1 MLLFRSDLRTM
12 ETPRARGMGRSGP
25 RRRTG
30 CLTCRSRKV
39 RCDEVKPACAN
50 CTRLRLPCTYKTII
64 ADRISSRR
72 INCQNDP
79 AASATVAAGTP
90 SDRPD
95 VNFFHTVLCED
106 GVPASSPPRQ
116 PASDHP
122 PTESAVD
129 LVSSF
134 DILGFIGEFTSDFQQ
149 KHLDLTT
156 NGPSGLSAGPELAS
170 VATTTE
176 STRNPA
182 QTMNWASSADMS
194 SISGSLGGCPSGG
207 TDAPHHEQTPYE
219 AGLFA
224 HFETSNPPPTIF
236 GPVDLDWKYVR
247 ARIVRQSRDCRA
259 VLLGIYCYSEV
270 HQTWVEG
277 TAWDRN
283 RKSRYHQLAWSE
295 VQSCLVMKVSE
306 PVLGHVFTTV
316 LMLMLAEHLSSP
328 DLGETGTSF
337 LHSAYLLL
345 QRFHGRTRLWT
356 GVSRLISSWVSLL
369 DVKALIAGREG
380 DPLVGLGSLAPVG
393 RDAGVVP
400 PEESHGADEDSP
412 EPAFLIREAVTGPAF
427 QFLLQTQQILRR
439 IVCID
444 LHHRNRGT
452 VSDEFE
458 VLQLAH
464 QISADLETLWNRRP
478 RVLDIHSSP
487 KLLHDTLQPAV
498 AREACRTFRQYIANF
513 LAIFIYLHRVAF
525 AIYPRTDRVHR
536 AVEGILH
543 LTAIDTQSPAG
554 EKRHL
559 PASFVWPLFV
569 AGLEAS
575 LEQRQ
580 WILSQMKQMSQRGE
594 NSEDQSQPARH
605 PHAENVYL
613 LLQEMTRRQ
622 DASRTWADSRCVRR
636 ELFTDSFVMI

>member
-1 MLLFRSDLRTM
+1 M

-39 RCDEVKPACAN
+39 RCDEVKPTCAN
-50 CTRLRLPCTYKTII
+50 CTRLHLQCTYKTIVPG
-64 ADRISSRR
+64 RVPYRNGS
-72 INCQNDP
+72 
-79 AASATVAAGTP
+79 AASATVAAGTPP

-95 VNFFHTVLCED
+95 VNFFHTVLCEN
-106 GVPASSPPRQ
+106 GLPAPSPLRQ
-116 PASDHP
+116 PAPAHP
-122 PTESAVD
+122 PIESATD
-129 LVSSF
+129 YASSF

-156 NGPSGLSAGPELAS
+156 NGLTGLSAGSGLAS
-170 VATTTE
+170 AAT
-176 STRNPA
+176 STDSTSYNA
-182 QTMNWASSADMS
+182 QSMNWAASADISLTPGRLGDCS
-194 SISGSLGGCPSGG
+194 SGE
-207 TDAPHHEQTPYE
+207 TDAPDREQTPYE
-219 AGLFA
+219 AELFT
-224 HFETSNPPPTIF
+224 HFETSDPPPTIF
-236 GPVDLDWKYVR
+236 GPVDLDWTYVR
-247 ARIVRQSRDCRA
+247 AQIVRQSRECRA
-259 VLLGIYCYSEV
+259 VLIGIYCYSEV
-270 HQTWVEG
+270 HQTWLEG
-277 TAWDRN
+277 TAWD

-295 VQSCLVMKVSE
+295 VQSCLVGKVSE
-306 PVLGHVFTTV
+306 PVLRHVFATV
-316 LMLMLAEHLSSP
+316 LLLMVAELLSSP
-328 DLGETGTSF
+328 DLGEAGTSF

-345 QRFHGRTRLWT
+345 QRFHGRTRSWK
-356 GVSRLISSWVSLL
+356 GVSRLTSSWVSLL

-380 DPLVGLGSLAPVG
+380 DPLVGLGSLAPAG
-393 RDAGVVP
+393 RVTEDLP
-400 PEESHGADEDSP
+400 LEESDTAKYENEESP
-412 EPAFLIREAVTGPAF
+412 EPGFLIRETVTNPAF
-427 QFLLQTQQILRR
+427 QFHLQTQQILRR

-444 LHHRNRGT
+444 LHHRSRGT

-478 RVLDIHSSP
+478 RVLDIHSTP
-487 KLLHDTLQPAV
+487 ELLHDTLQPAV
-498 AREACRTFRQYIANF
+498 ARETCRTFRQYIANF

-543 LTAIDTQSPAG
+543 LAAIDTQSPAG
-554 EKRHL
+554 EQRHL

-580 WILSQMKQMSQRGE
+580 WILSQMKQMSLRGE
-594 NSEDQSQPARH
+594 NGEDQSRPARH